1 MTEPGDLTKDAV
13 SIPSKSCD
21 LLYRFSSGISSKYKY
36 SVVFEPVHKAQ
47 HTEKEWR
54 NFRDAVC
61 TNIRVLSMQYC

>member
-36 SVVFEPVHKAQ
+36 SVVFVYFA
-47 HTEKEWR
+47 
-54 NFRDAVC
+54 
-61 TNIRVLSMQYC
+61 TNTSRLQK